1 MRRLLVERPELA
13 APGQD
18 VLEHEIDVEADL
30 AARAHVRR
38 DLEGQAD
45 RLALD
50 QRGRAARGAGQ
61 AGRAADERDDLA
73 AGEQRLHVIGGGD
86 VRRGQDLDLVALGQG
101 LEQHGERR
109 DAGAEQ
115 LGDAGQRQADDAA
128 QEAVH
133 AGARLAGR
141 SEVDERR
148 QLRMA
153 QRAQPQPVAGE
164 MSGMPGRANRARPA
178 GSDLDDERL
187 DEDLRPR
194 GVELAQDLLQRQVV
208 AVRAEHQQRVAERVG
223 GDAHV
228 SLDGDRVVRRRRRG
242 RRCGRPAVPT
252 GSPARVLL
260 SRPRPARAGP
270 GRGTLPEQRAQ
281 RLGHLLGARV
291 LEEVDVHPPAPRA
304 LDVDVEPL
312 DQGARPL
319 VGRATGQQDERVR
332 ALVGHDAGRRLGGR
346 STGRLASRGRPGA
359 PRRTRSR
366 RRRRR
371 RPGRVGR
378 SGSDVRRFEKRA
390 QGLDQLGRRGVANR
404 QEIQAL
410 VGPGPVNLVEHLAH
424 RRDVAAVVGHH
435 DDAGPW
441 QIHDLAGGR
450 GERGERLRQVATGH
464 LRRPEDDAH
473 QLFASRRP
481 RGRAEQRQR
490 LPLGC
495 RRLHDLEEVTSRHH
509 GQVQA
514 LQGDEEEAPGLA
526 RLHRPR
532 RHHRHRELP
541 RRHRPGEDE
550 VLAGEAHRPPGQL
563 LQLHPGPQAHGH
575 RPARLPAPVERVVL
589 ARDRLG

>member
-1 MRRLLVERPELA
+1 M
-13 APGQD
+13 
-18 VLEHEIDVEADL
+18 
-30 AARAHVRR
+30 
-38 DLEGQAD
+38 
-45 RLALD
+45 
-50 QRGRAARGAGQ
+50 
-61 AGRAADERDDLA
+61 
-73 AGEQRLHVIGGGD
+73 
-86 VRRGQDLDLVALGQG
+86 
-101 LEQHGERR
+101 
-109 DAGAEQ
+109 
-115 LGDAGQRQADDAA
+115 
-128 QEAVH
+128 
-133 AGARLAGR
+133 
-141 SEVDERR
+141 
-148 QLRMA
+148 
-153 QRAQPQPVAGE
+153 
-164 MSGMPGRANRARPA
+164 
-178 GSDLDDERL
+178 
-187 DEDLRPR
+187 
-194 GVELAQDLLQRQVV
+194 
-208 AVRAEHQQRVAERVG
+208 
-223 GDAHV
+223 
-228 SLDGDRVVRRRRRG
+228 
-242 RRCGRPAVPT
+242 
-252 GSPARVLL
+252 
-260 SRPRPARAGP
+260 
-270 GRGTLPEQRAQ
+270 
-281 RLGHLLGARV
+281 
-291 LEEVDVHPPAPRA
+291 HPPAPRA

-410 VGPGPVNLVEHLAH
+410 VGPGPVDLVEHLAH

-473 QLFASRRP
+473 QLLASRRP

-563 LQLHPGPQAHGH
+563 LQLHPGPQAHRSSARAPSRTGRARRPRPGSPRMIRRTSRSASRPALPASSRPASRPPSRPPS
-575 RPARLPAPVERVVL
+575 RPARPSRSAGQSRGRGRHGRAGELPRRRPLRRRPASRAGTRSFAPWHVRLFKGGATSGVRGDTAPCAAAVI
-589 ARDRLG
+589 AVASRADRLSSMRSSRRDGSSREATHRRHDVAIRRLRAGRSRTRRRRCSWRHRGARGCAPAAGWRSAGRRRPST